1 MRYLLIGVFS
11 LSIMFCSS
19 GQTSSEVTSDTE
31 RISIFQPETT
41 LSKKRLITISSSICG
56 VWAGSIIGLQ
66 TIWYN
71 DTIPNKFKFFDDS
84 KNWLQMDKVG
94 HVYTAYQLNRLTT
107 GLYLWTG
114 LDNKKA
120 TWIGFGIST
129 GFQTTLEILDGFSGT
144 WGWSWADVASNTFG
158 SALYTSQQLIW
169 EEQRILPKF
178 SYSPSPF
185 ASVRPEVLG
194 STFAESF
201 LKDYNG
207 QSYWISFSPG
217 SFLSESRI
225 PKWACLSFGY
235 SAHEKLVGSQPT
247 FTDPFTGITYHEQRE
262 FLFSFDID
270 FSQLDIK
277 KPWLK
282 TIVKQFNYL
291 KVPFPTMILRNGQV
305 IAHPFYF

>member
-1 MRYLLIGVFS
+1 MHSLLVGVFS
-11 LSIMFCSS
+11 ILIISGSFGQENSEELPERSISFF
-19 GQTSSEVTSDTE
+19 QADTSQNKNRVLGTSV
-31 RISIFQPETT
+31 SIGT
-41 LSKKRLITISSSICG
+41 
-56 VWAGSIIGLQ
+56 VWIGSMIGLQ
-66 TIWYN
+66 AIWYN

-94 HVYTAYQLNRLTT
+94 HVYTAYQLNKLTT

-114 LDNKKA
+114 IDNKKA

-129 GFQTTLEILDGFSGT
+129 GFQTTLEVLDGFSGT
-144 WGWSWADVASNTFG
+144 WGLSWADVASNTLG
-158 SALYTSQQLIW
+158 SALYASQQLTW

-185 ASVRPEVLG
+185 APVRPNILG
-194 STFAESF
+194 SSFAESL

-207 QSYWISFSPG
+207 QTYWFSFSPR
-217 SFLSESRI
+217 SFFPGLKI

-235 SAHEKLVGSQPT
+235 SAHEKLVGSET
-247 FTDPFTGITYHEQRE
+247 TYTDPLTGITYNEQRE
-262 FLFSFDID
+262 FLFSLDID
-270 FSQLDIK
+270 FSKLDIK

-291 KVPFPTMILRNGQV
+291 KIPFPAVIFRNGQV
-305 IAHPFYF
+305 IANPLYF